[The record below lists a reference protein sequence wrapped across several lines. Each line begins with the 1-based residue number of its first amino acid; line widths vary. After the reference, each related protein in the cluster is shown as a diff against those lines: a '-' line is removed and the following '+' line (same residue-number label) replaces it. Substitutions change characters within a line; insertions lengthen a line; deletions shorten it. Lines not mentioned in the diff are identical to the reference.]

1 MSKAPVADET
11 RMEFLFAFVVM
22 GVFAFGTGGLASRK
36 GYNAVLW
43 SVIGLFLGIIGLLI
57 AALLPEKKPAYQ

>member
-1 MSKAPVADET
+1 VSKTFAAEDT
-11 RMEFLFAFVVM
+11 RMEYLFAFAIM

-57 AALLPEKKPAYQ
+57 AALLPEKKPAFQ

>member
-1 MSKAPVADET
+1 VRGAVAADET
-11 RMEFLFAFVVM
+11 PMQYLFAFVVM
-22 GVFAFGTGGLASRK
+22 AVFAFGTGGLASRK

-57 AALLPEKKPAYQ
+57 AALLPEKKPAFQ

>member
-1 MSKAPVADET
+1 MSKTLAADET
-11 RMEFLFAFVVM
+11 CMQYLVAFAFM
-22 GVFAFGTGGLASRK
+22 ALFAFGTGGLASRK

-57 AALLPEKKPAYQ
+57 AALLPEKKPAFQ